1 MVTHLLQ
8 GDKAIANAFSY
19 AELTM
24 MGVVSPL
31 LEYSIVLGK
40 DVAPLHLDAHAKMD
54 RGNVICTAGYIRYR
68 AAMYEEQ
75 LQATITRLM
84 SQSTDS
90 PSPTATSA
98 VTGV

>member
-31 LEYSIVLGK
+31 LEYSIVVEK
-40 DVAPLHLDAHAKMD
+40 DVAPLHLDAHAKID

-75 LQATITRLM
+75 LQETITRLM
-84 SQSTDS
+84 SQSTDP
-90 PSPTATSA
+90 PSPIASSEMAA
-98 VTGV
+98 V